1 MDIANVAYE
10 EDTTVEKDGL
20 KLFLEKRA
28 TNMLSEATI
37 DYSDEQG
44 FSITGISQNSCQSS
58 CCN

>member
-10 EDTTVEKDGL
+10 EDTTFEKDGL

-28 TNMLSEATI
+28 TNILSEATI

-44 FSITGISQNSCQSS
+44 FSITGTSQDSCQSS
-58 CCN
+58 CCS